1 MKLGYLLTVAA
12 VAITASFGSLNAMS
26 AEIAGATHA
35 KAKQLAQTYK
45 NERDLALARAG
56 APAAFAG
63 TDTEEL
69 FKDVAQ
75 ANCAN
80 FLAHKRA
87 AVKALG
93 ANFLRTLV
101 VNGGDQLL
109 ENAPVGAHAQQPAG
123 QTKDELIAAFDSLV
137 DTFLPAAVAVAGPA
151 NGSLNALSG
160 AKSNSEILLNGL
172 FDAWADEFAANDG
185 ADALI
190 AAANIA
196 AADAVLQAAGLPA
209 GTFAGRT
216 LGAFKD
222 AIHAII
228 ER

>member
-1 MKLGYLLTVAA
+1 
-12 VAITASFGSLNAMS
+12 
-26 AEIAGATHA
+26 
-35 KAKQLAQTYK
+35 
-45 NERDLALARAG
+45 
-56 APAAFAG
+56 
-63 TDTEEL
+63 
-69 FKDVAQ
+69 
-75 ANCAN
+75 
-80 FLAHKRA
+80 
-87 AVKALG
+87 
-93 ANFLRTLV
+93 
-101 VNGGDQLL
+101 
-109 ENAPVGAHAQQPAG
+109 
-123 QTKDELIAAFDSLV
+123 LV